1 LQFDVQRMVPAYG
14 GRATQRSAVIVITGV
29 GRSGTSY
36 LASVYRELGF
46 DPGGR
51 WQPDINAGLESD
63 DVVAVN
69 ERLARDLGL
78 RFFGAPPRSA
88 VRRWLPH
95 RPRSFHGVD
104 PADVEALAAEHGEE
118 LRALSARAVVKDP
131 RFCWTLAVWAAA
143 GACIEH
149 VVISVRAMDAVVDS
163 RVAAGHLRF
172 GARRVVVNEL
182 IHGLGLC
189 VAAVTDHRLPHAI
202 VRFPDYLDD
211 PAALHAQLPFPEPV
225 DRDRFVAAARTISR
239 RELVHDW
246 R

>member
-1 LQFDVQRMVPAYG
+1 L
-14 GRATQRSAVIVITGV
+14 IVITGV

-51 WQPDINAGLESD
+51 WQPDINAGLEAD
-63 DVVAVN
+63 DVVAAN

-78 RFFGAPPRSA
+78 RFFGAPPRSK
-88 VRRWLPH
+88 VERWMPQRR
-95 RPRSFHGVD
+95 SAYHGVD
-104 PADVEALAAEHGEE
+104 PEAIDALADGYGEE
-118 LRALSARAVVKDP
+118 LRALSRRAVAKDP

-143 GACIEH
+143 GATIDH
-149 VVISVRAMDAVVDS
+149 VVISVRAMDAIVDS

-172 GARRVVVNEL
+172 GPRHVAVNEL
-182 IHGLGLC
+182 VHGLGLC
-189 VAAVTDHRLPHAI
+189 VAAVVDHRLPYSV

-211 PAALHAQLPFPEPV
+211 PAGLHAALAFPGPV
-225 DRDRFVAAARTISR
+225 DEARFAAAAGAVAR
-239 RELVHDW
+239 RDLVHDW